1 MQTILKNM
9 QTLSKA
15 IISKLTEFQAVLRQ
29 TDTEF
34 YTHQQDIF
42 SGSSV
47 GMHTRHI
54 IEFYVCLFNQSAIGL
69 SINYDLRE
77 RNMLLETNPYE
88 AISKINWVI
97 KQLTEIQEDK
107 PLQLN
112 TMQFEKIITSF
123 YRELYYN
130 YEHLIHHL
138 AIIRIGLQLYRPK
151 IFLPENFDVAD
162 STIRF
167 KQNLQ
172 A

>member
-1 MQTILKNM
+1 
-9 QTLSKA
+9 
-15 IISKLTEFQAVLRQ
+15 
-29 TDTEF
+29 
-34 YTHQQDIF
+34 
-42 SGSSV
+42 
-47 GMHTRHI
+47 
-54 IEFYVCLFNQSAIGL
+54 
-69 SINYDLRE
+69 
-77 RNMLLETNPYE
+77 MLLETNPYE